1 MISVAFLAKR
11 TGGIFVWW
19 SARNNSSCLQFIGVT
34 ILLRFASVLNVAKS
48 LELREAVEF
57 PLLPVSSVI
66 DMHAVNDYFFCLTI
80 LQALPD
86 FLSVL

>member
-11 TGGIFVWW
+11 TGGIFDWW
-19 SARNNSSCLQFIGVT
+19 SARSNSSCLQFIGVT

-66 DMHAVNDYFFCLTI
+66 DMQSMINFF
-80 LQALPD
+80 
-86 FLSVL
+86 V